1 MSAAAN
7 SSASNSV
14 TAVFSRWRHPFLMAR
29 AYIYDRMQRTA
40 VAATPNA
47 SMEHLITLLAALAAA
62 ASAAVLPTAWFLA
75 SEARLRGEV
84 EIRAQLY
91 ASDVAE
97 EARQNPVFWNAL
109 ADSPVEDSLASLAIA
124 SRPDANNPQAI
135 AERRRVF
142 SGLGQVLIDSM
153 TSVAPAWP
161 ELIVRL
167 AVTDG
172 PTRLGEV
179 DIARSLR
186 PAVTATAAVAC
197 ASCGL
202 GLVMFLLLRVM
213 PLRMLVAAVE
223 HASFV
228 SAHDTLTGLPNRRL
242 FHDRLEQALAVAR
255 RNASQIG
262 VLYMDLDNFKI
273 INDVL
278 GHPAGD
284 KTLQTVAERL
294 RGCVRASDTLA
305 RLGGDEFAVIL
316 PTLLRRED
324 ADALGQRLLA
334 AIAQPIDLDGQLRHV
349 GISIGVAL
357 SDVGAQTP
365 PEQMMKQADLALYQ
379 AKEEGRNRL
388 CFYAPD
394 MKVKLLDRHDMER
407 DLRSAMTEQRF
418 LLFYQPQVDLRTG
431 RVLAAEALLRW
442 NRPGQGLV
450 PPGRF
455 IGVAEDTGLI
465 VPLGMWVLRD
475 ACLRATMWPQHIGIA
490 VNVSTVQ
497 LRQAGFC
504 QAVIDVIHETGI
516 APSRLELEITES
528 VFIQDTAET
537 MATLLRLREI
547 GIKLAMDDFG
557 TGYSSLGY
565 LQKFCFDK
573 IKIDR
578 KFIVRLGQER
588 NADAIVCAVVGL
600 TEALG
605 IRAIAEGV
613 ETIAQAEILRAHGCS
628 EAQGYLYSRPVSA
641 EAFEALL
648 LEGPL
653 AALEPQ
659 ARHTG

>member
-1 MSAAAN
+1 
-7 SSASNSV
+7 
-14 TAVFSRWRHPFLMAR
+14 MA
-29 AYIYDRMQRTA
+29 
-40 VAATPNA
+40 
-47 SMEHLITLLAALAAA
+47 L
-62 ASAAVLPTAWFLA
+62 
-75 SEARLRGEV
+75 
-84 EIRAQLY
+84 
-91 ASDVAE
+91 
-97 EARQNPVFWNAL
+97 
-109 ADSPVEDSLASLAIA
+109 
-124 SRPDANNPQAI
+124 
-135 AERRRVF
+135 
-142 SGLGQVLIDSM
+142 
-153 TSVAPAWP
+153 
-161 ELIVRL
+161 
-167 AVTDG
+167 
-172 PTRLGEV
+172 
-179 DIARSLR
+179 
-186 PAVTATAAVAC
+186 
-197 ASCGL
+197 
-202 GLVMFLLLRVM
+202 
-213 PLRMLVAAVE
+213 
-223 HASFV
+223 
-228 SAHDTLTGLPNRRL
+228 
-242 FHDRLEQALAVAR
+242 AR
-255 RNASQIG
+255 RNASQIA

-284 KTLQTVAERL
+284 KTLQTVADRL
-294 RGCVRASDTLA
+294 RACVRACDTLA

-316 PTLLRRED
+316 PMLRRPQD

-357 SDVGAQTP
+357 SDLGVEDQP
-365 PEQMMKQADLALYQ
+365 QQMMKQADLALYH
-379 AKEEGRNRL
+379 AKEKGRNRL

-407 DLRSAMTEQRF
+407 DLRTAMTEQRF

-442 NRPGQGLV
+442 NRSDRGLV

-465 VPLGMWVLRD
+465 VPLGKWVLRD
-475 ACLRATMWPQHIGIA
+475 ACRRAAMWPQHIGIA

-497 LRQAGFC
+497 LRHAGFC
-504 QAVIDVIHETGI
+504 QTVIDIIRETGI
-516 APSRLELEITES
+516 SPSRLELEITES
-528 VFIQDTAET
+528 VFLHDTAET

-565 LQKFCFDK
+565 LQKFRFDR

-578 KFIVRLGQER
+578 NFIARLGQER
-588 NADAIVCAVVGL
+588 NADAIVRAVVGL

-628 EAQGYLYSRPVSA
+628 EAQGYLYSRPVTA

-653 AALEPQ
+653 AVLEPQ
-659 ARHTG
+659 AWHTATSA